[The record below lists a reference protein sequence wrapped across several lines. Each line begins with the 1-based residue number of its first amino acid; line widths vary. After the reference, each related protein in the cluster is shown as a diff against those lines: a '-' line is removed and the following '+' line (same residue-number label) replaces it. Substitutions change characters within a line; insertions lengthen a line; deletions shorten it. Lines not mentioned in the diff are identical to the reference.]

1 MTSLLALNEKNLA
14 VSLEKHSVLVT
25 LITPDGSTL
34 DTSANDG
41 AALTGQVWH
50 ETSRLDP
57 ETGETFIINQPIVVL
72 RRSSLSQVPA
82 PGETWLVKV
91 PVSPLEGAP
100 IEDFVIDPTRS
111 PEGGKSLGFIKLY
124 LRRTEQQP

>member
-1 MTSLLALNEKNLA
+1 MTSLLALNEKDLA

-25 LITPDGSTL
+25 LIAPDGSTI

-124 LRRTEQQP
+124 LRRVDQQP